1 MIKELYICR
10 NYLSLFIIN
19 QNCQSKK
26 IILFK
31 QYFEAKFLIDYLKEL
46 KKKKKIFQY
55 YILKANNYDL
65 LYNNIKF
72 YSRQMMAILRN

>member
-46 KKKKKIFQY
+46 KKKKKNFS
-55 YILKANNYDL
+55 ILYFK
-65 LYNNIKF
+65 
-72 YSRQMMAILRN
+72 SE